1 MPPGFPV
8 KLGRLL
14 AKEALGYV
22 LCVLSFADV
31 PVFPTVTAT
40 VTLQHYESQE
50 FPPSKFVVPEGYT
63 KVRLTGSA
71 WL

>member
-1 MPPGFPV
+1 MCV
-8 KLGRLL
+8 
-14 AKEALGYV
+14 
-22 LCVLSFADV
+22 CVLSFADV

-50 FPPSKFVVPEGYT
+50 FPPSKFAIPEGYT